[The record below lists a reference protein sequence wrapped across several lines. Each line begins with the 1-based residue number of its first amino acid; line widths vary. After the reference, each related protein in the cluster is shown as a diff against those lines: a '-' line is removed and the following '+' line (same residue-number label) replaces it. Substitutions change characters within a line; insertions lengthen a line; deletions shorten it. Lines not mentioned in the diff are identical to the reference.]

1 MKAKEAF
8 IQAEGGIF
16 DMTFDV
22 LSSLAVYALVTGW
35 SPGPNNVLLLS
46 TTGRFG
52 LKRSMKLITGIWT
65 GFLTIMLL
73 CAVFSVGLGRLLPGA
88 VPYLKYIG
96 AAYILYLAFTVLKRK
111 PVRADDGTGKDPS
124 FVSGFLLQF
133 INVKVILYGISAL
146 SSYVLP
152 YESSVPA
159 LIFFAFFLT
168 FFGATGN
175 LVWALIGSIFQKWYN
190 KYYMAF
196 NIIIALLLVRCS
208 VKLIL

>member
-1 MKAKEAF
+1 
-8 IQAEGGIF
+8 
-16 DMTFDV
+16 MTFDV

-46 TTGRFG
+46 TTGQFG

-65 GFLTIMLL
+65 GFLIIMLL
-73 CAVFSVGLGRLLPGA
+73 CAVFSVGLGKLLPGV

-111 PVRADDGTGKDPS
+111 PVQADDGTGKAPS
-124 FVSGFLLQF
+124 FASGFLLQF

-152 YESSVPA
+152 YESGVPA

-168 FFGATGN
+168 FFGATG
-175 LVWALIGSIFQKWYN
+175 S
-190 KYYMAF
+190 
-196 NIIIALLLVRCS
+196 LLH
-208 VKLIL
+208 

>member
-1 MKAKEAF
+1 
-8 IQAEGGIF
+8 
-16 DMTFDV
+16 
-22 LSSLAVYALVTGW
+22 
-35 SPGPNNVLLLS
+35 
-46 TTGRFG
+46 
-52 LKRSMKLITGIWT
+52 MKLITGIWT

-73 CAVFSVGLGRLLPGA
+73 CAVFSVGLGKLLPGV

-111 PVRADDGTGKDPS
+111 PVQADDGTGKAPS
-124 FVSGFLLQF
+124 FASGFLLQF

-152 YESSVPA
+152 YESGVPA

-190 KYYMAF
+190 KYYIAF

>member
-1 MKAKEAF
+1 MLP
-8 IQAEGGIF
+8 AEGGSF

-46 TTGRFG
+46 TTGQFG

-73 CAVFSVGLGRLLPGA
+73 CAVFSVGLGKLLPGV

-111 PVRADDGTGKDPS
+111 LCRQMTAQEKRLLLPLVFCCSYQCKSYPVRHLCS
-124 FVSGFLLQF
+124 EQLC
-133 INVKVILYGISAL
+133 
-146 SSYVLP
+146 
-152 YESSVPA
+152 PA
-159 LIFFAFFLT
+159 L
-168 FFGATGN
+168 
-175 LVWALIGSIFQKWYN
+175 
-190 KYYMAF
+190 
-196 NIIIALLLVRCS
+196 
-208 VKLIL
+208 